1 MKSKL
6 LIIISLCS
14 FSLLSCSELEQEAIM
29 GSEKPLTR
37 AALGM
42 SDYYY
47 YYNGKKIGL
56 SSIKNMFYVSSKDS
70 ASLQNISASNNKIA
84 LNDDNVKKIHKDG
97 HSNFWGIIKVKED
110 LQLMSTASKVMAI
123 KSAIGN
129 SGISIAPVFGSE
141 ESPLATSEYF
151 CFKVKHDGNY
161 MELQTIAA
169 EKAVEI
175 VDSVPY
181 MPGWYVLK
189 APISSNGL
197 LMSNTFYETGLF
209 SDVDPSFMFD
219 FRPNTCTLEPNEGN
233 QWGLDKINMC
243 DAWDITKGTSSV
255 VVAVLDQGVDNNHN
269 EFANNYSSLSY
280 DIMNHS
286 TPSVVRGNHGTHV
299 GGIIG
304 ANHNGIQIA
313 GIAPNA
319 TLLSISHDLYISP
332 TISQE
337 LASGIGY
344 ARVNGASII
353 NNSWGDQGGQFYDT
367 MHSAILEDAINTAI
381 TTGRNGK
388 GMVVI
393 FASGNWNSTTADYPG
408 NCNPDIL
415 VVGSINSLEN
425 RSSFSSYGN
434 CLDIMAPGENIL
446 STLPNNAIGYMSGT
460 SMAAPHVAG
469 IAALILSVNPSL
481 TGKQVVNIIEKS
493 ARKLPAYSYS
503 FTSGRTNGT
512 WNSETGYG
520 VCDALAALQMAQ
532 QDITLNNTVI
542 SSDTSVYG
550 WNIYFN
556 NVSVTNA
563 ANLTLSIGNSLTI
576 SAPFTVNTGTGLI
589 IY

>member
-1 MKSKL
+1 MKSRF
-6 LIIISLCS
+6 LIVFSFCS

-29 GSEKPLTR
+29 GSKKPLTR
-37 AALGM
+37 AALSV

-47 YYNGKKIGL
+47 YYNGEKIGL

-70 ASLQNISASNNKIA
+70 ASLQNISVSNNKIA
-84 LNDDNVKKIHKDG
+84 LNDGNAKKIHKDG
-97 HSNFWGIIKVKED
+97 HSNFWSIINVKED

-123 KSAIGN
+123 RSAIGN
-129 SGISIAPVFGSE
+129 SGISVAPVFGSE
-141 ESPLATSEYF
+141 DSPLATSEYF
-151 CFKVKHDGNY
+151 YVKVKKEGDY
-161 MELQTIAA
+161 MELKTIAD

-189 APISSNGL
+189 APITSNGL

-209 SDVDPSFMFD
+209 ADVDPSFMFD
-219 FRPNTCTLEPNEGN
+219 FRPNTCTFEPNEGN

-269 EFANNYSSLSY
+269 EFASNFSSLSY

-313 GIAPNA
+313 GIAPNT
-319 TLLSISHDLYISP
+319 TLLSISHDLYISQ

-393 FASGNWNSTTADYPG
+393 FASGNYNSTTADYPG

-415 VVGSINSLEN
+415 VVGSINSVGN
-425 RSSFSSYGN
+425 RSSYSSYGN
-434 CLDIMAPGENIL
+434 CLDVMAPGETIL
-446 STLPNNAIGYMSGT
+446 STLPNNTIGYMSGT

-493 ARKLPAYSYS
+493 AHKLPAYYYS
-503 FTSGRTNGT
+503 VTSGRTNGT

-532 QDITLNNTVI
+532 QDITLSNTVI

-550 WNIYFN
+550 WNIYSN

-563 ANLTLSIGNSLTI
+563 ANLTLSVGNSLTI
-576 SAPFTVNTGTGLI
+576 SAPFIVNTGTGLT

>member
-1 MKSKL
+1 MKSRF
-6 LIIISLCS
+6 LIVFSFCS

-29 GSEKPLTR
+29 GSKKPLTR
-37 AALGM
+37 AALSV

-47 YYNGKKIGL
+47 YYNGEKIGL

-70 ASLQNISASNNKIA
+70 ASLQNISVSNNKIA
-84 LNDDNVKKIHKDG
+84 LNDGNAKKIHKDG
-97 HSNFWGIIKVKED
+97 HSNFWSIINVKED

-123 KSAIGN
+123 RSAIGN
-129 SGISIAPVFGSE
+129 SGISVAPVFGSE
-141 ESPLATSEYF
+141 DSPLATSEYF
-151 CFKVKHDGNY
+151 YVKVKKEGDY
-161 MELQTIAA
+161 MELKTIAD

-189 APISSNGL
+189 APITSNGL

-209 SDVDPSFMFD
+209 ADVDPSFMFD
-219 FRPNTCTLEPNEGN
+219 FRPNTCTFEPNEGN

-269 EFANNYSSLSY
+269 EFASNFSSLSY

-313 GIAPNA
+313 GIAPNT
-319 TLLSISHDLYISP
+319 TLLSISHDLYISQ

-381 TTGRNGK
+381 TTCR
-388 GMVVI
+388 
-393 FASGNWNSTTADYPG
+393 
-408 NCNPDIL
+408 
-415 VVGSINSLEN
+415 
-425 RSSFSSYGN
+425 
-434 CLDIMAPGENIL
+434 L
-446 STLPNNAIGYMSGT
+446 S
-460 SMAAPHVAG
+460 
-469 IAALILSVNPSL
+469 
-481 TGKQVVNIIEKS
+481 
-493 ARKLPAYSYS
+493 RKLQSRYSCC
-503 FTSGRTNGT
+503 
-512 WNSETGYG
+512 W
-520 VCDALAALQMAQ
+520 
-532 QDITLNNTVI
+532 
-542 SSDTSVYG
+542 
-550 WNIYFN
+550 FN
-556 NVSVTNA
+556 K
-563 ANLTLSIGNSLTI
+563 
-576 SAPFTVNTGTGLI
+576 
-589 IY
+589 